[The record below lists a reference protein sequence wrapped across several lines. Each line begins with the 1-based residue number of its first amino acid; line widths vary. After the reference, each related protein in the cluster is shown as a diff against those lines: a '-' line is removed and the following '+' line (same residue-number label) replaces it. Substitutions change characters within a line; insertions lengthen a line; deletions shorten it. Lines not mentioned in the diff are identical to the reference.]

1 MMARGSWSL
10 DLLILTGLLAVFFGF
25 KLGERAL
32 WSPDEG
38 RYSEVAREMVSA
50 QCNAASVGRF
60 LAWALRACAAVEVKD
75 GWTCRRSMFP
85 SFL

>member
-38 RYSEVAREMVSA
+38 
-50 QCNAASVGRF
+50 
-60 LAWALRACAAVEVKD
+60 
-75 GWTCRRSMFP
+75 
-85 SFL
+85 